1 MLKFED
7 FPPSQMH
14 DLSSVLGALKKK
26 VRDRRLPRD
35 LSSLLADILAR
46 TGEKVFVTFRGDK
59 GSCGDITKPG
69 HETKSFTLGSNQ
81 IFICQK
87 AFTSEHDGKPRLGAI
102 LLHELVHT
110 RGGLE
115 LDAETFENLLFRG
128 EGAKPPDR
136 RDFVRFREQDSAD
149 PGRRGAGIQGT
160 WVVLDPRTK
169 EVTDKKNGR
178 PVTDFRP
185 RRREK

>member
-7 FPPSQMH
+7 FTPRQMR
-14 DLSSVLGALKKK
+14 DLSSVLGVLKKK

-35 LSSLLADILAR
+35 FGSLLADILAR
-46 TGEKVFVTFRGDK
+46 TGEQVCVTFRGNE
-59 GSCGDITKPG
+59 GSCGVKTKPG
-69 HETKSFTLGSNQ
+69 QETKSFTLGSNQ

-87 AFTSEHDGKPRLGAI
+87 AFTAKHDGKPRLGAI

-128 EGAKPPDR
+128 EGARPPDR
-136 RDFVRFREQDSAD
+136 RDYARFREQDSPGA
-149 PGRRGAGIQGT
+149 GRRGAGIQGT
-160 WVVLDPRTK
+160 WVLMNPRTK
-169 EVTDKKNGR
+169 EVTDKKIGR
-178 PVTDFRP
+178 HVIHFRP
-185 RRREK
+185 RRRDR